1 METDTDTNTT
11 PDTAVHENFGHDM
24 VGVQQLIKVFLR
36 SILFIYKHIL
46 CLF

>member
-1 METDTDTNTT
+1 MEKDTDTNTT
-11 PDTAVHENFGHDM
+11 PDTAVLENFGHDM